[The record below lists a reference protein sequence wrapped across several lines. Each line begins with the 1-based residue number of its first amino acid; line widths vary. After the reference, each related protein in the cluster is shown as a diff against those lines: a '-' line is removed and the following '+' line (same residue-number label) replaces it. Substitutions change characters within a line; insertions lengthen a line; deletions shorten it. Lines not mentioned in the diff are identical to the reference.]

1 MHAGV
6 VMLDCSRG
14 RLLLRRSRCGTRC
27 RLANRELHGGDLLQ
41 LVDDDFLRDAP
52 QLFVLAVTQFADRH
66 VDRALMMGA
75 IMATKSRSMS
85 PVGLIA
91 MSSII
96 LIIAA
101 SFSFQNGASSTATAV
116 AGGAFGWASCAS
128 TCEGRVNA
136 IRRRAPKTTVPKPGL
151 GSFPDSGVEAPRNDG
166 RCIVISTAGCCG
178 CDVWRRVLFHRAAQ
192 NSGAVKRKCWKVQ

>member
-1 MHAGV
+1 MF
-6 VMLDCSRG
+6 DRSRS

-116 AGGAFGWASCAS
+116 AGCAVGWASCAK
-128 TCEGRVNA
+128 TGGGNA
-136 IRRRAPKTTVPKPGL
+136 NATRRRAPKIAMPRPGL
-151 GSFPDSGVEAPRNDG
+151 GSLREGAATTPRNDG
-166 RCIVISTAGCCG
+166 
-178 CDVWRRVLFHRAAQ
+178 
-192 NSGAVKRKCWKVQ
+192 

>member
-66 VDRALMMGA
+66 VDRALMMGSHHGDE
-75 IMATKSRSMS
+75 IT
-85 PVGLIA
+85 VD
-91 MSSII
+91 
-96 LIIAA
+96 
-101 SFSFQNGASSTATAV
+101 V
-116 AGGAFGWASCAS
+116 AGRLDRHVVHHLDHRGLVLFPERSFVDSNCRRRRR
-128 TCEGRVNA
+128 GRVGFV
-136 IRRRAPKTTVPKPGL
+136 RK
-151 GSFPDSGVEAPRNDG
+151 DE
-166 RCIVISTAGCCG
+166 
-178 CDVWRRVLFHRAAQ
+178 WRKCKGDKKARAQ
-192 NSGAVKRKCWKVQ
+192 NRYAETRSR